1 MHNSLLHVPKAFS
14 AHFSNNTVTEIA
26 SVEKLKNKKL
36 KPKLKDWHWT
46 WNDFILYSIL
56 VGSLFDFLL
65 SKKKPNFFFHPQYY
79 DISAKSNY
87 NFEKPFLWLARK
99 LVGDPNLE
107 FVAMPALL
115 PPEVKM
121 DKDWQIQIE
130 KDLQEAQETALP
142 EEDEDL

>member
-1 MHNSLLHVPKAFS
+1 MIITNQLIIFFFL
-14 AHFSNNTVTEIA
+14 HFS
-26 SVEKLKNKKL
+26 
-36 KPKLKDWHWT
+36 
-46 WNDFILYSIL
+46 
-56 VGSLFDFLL
+56 
-65 SKKKPNFFFHPQYY
+65 QYY

-121 DKDWQIQIE
+121 DREWQIQIE
-130 KDLQEAQETALP
+130 KDLQEAQATALP
-142 EEDEDL
+142 EDDEDL

>member
-1 MHNSLLHVPKAFS
+1 MVNPL
-14 AHFSNNTVTEIA
+14 E
-26 SVEKLKNKKL
+26 
-36 KPKLKDWHWT
+36 
-46 WNDFILYSIL
+46 
-56 VGSLFDFLL
+56 LFFLTI
-65 SKKKPNFFFHPQYY
+65 FFVVVVVYLQYY

-121 DKDWQIQIE
+121 DKEWQIQIE

>member
-1 MHNSLLHVPKAFS
+1 MSLSFPYIIFDIFS
-14 AHFSNNTVTEIA
+14 STF
-26 SVEKLKNKKL
+26 
-36 KPKLKDWHWT
+36 
-46 WNDFILYSIL
+46 FI
-56 VGSLFDFLL
+56 
-65 SKKKPNFFFHPQYY
+65 PTPQYY

>member
-1 MHNSLLHVPKAFS
+1 MKKRWSEKREKKSLETVAVIIIIVPLVSEQAAIDSNS
-14 AHFSNNTVTEIA
+14 HFFAIKTRNKFISQSPIQPEQAA
-26 SVEKLKNKKL
+26 SK
-36 KPKLKDWHWT
+36 
-46 WNDFILYSIL
+46 
-56 VGSLFDFLL
+56 
-65 SKKKPNFFFHPQYY
+65 YY

-121 DKDWQIQIE
+121 DKDWQQQIE
-130 KDLQEAQETALP
+130 KDLQEAQATALP
-142 EEDEDL
+142 DEDEDL

>member
-1 MHNSLLHVPKAFS
+1 MFDVTSRITYKNVPNWHRDLVRVCENIPIVLTGNKVDIKDRKVKAKSIVF
-14 AHFSNNTVTEIA
+14 HR
-26 SVEKLKNKKL
+26 KKNL
-36 KPKLKDWHWT
+36 QV
-46 WNDFILYSIL
+46 SIGL
-56 VGSLFDFLL
+56 CVNLTLNLTFRF
-65 SKKKPNFFFHPQYY
+65 QYY

-121 DKDWQIQIE
+121 DKEWQIQLE
-130 KDLQEAQETALP
+130 REMEEAQKTALP